1 MSEPANCQ
9 LCGQT
14 CTYENLAWLQDV
26 TMYTCPACGK
36 YGASSPALQALKDAS
51 DGDRAK
57 VSAFLRERSLQGEQP
72 IILLTEIPPGAQ
84 SEKPIITIAE
94 IIKERFPSLISDRL
108 DRLLKNIHRSSKF
121 PGERLRFH
129 IAMDKPVF
137 FAENDEAMLF
147 LAKTLA
153 QKGLV
158 SLSGTSNTVDV
169 TLTEAGWNR
178 IAELEIGKSRA
189 NSNQVFV
196 AMCFDTSLTNAW
208 EHGFAKACNAAGYKA
223 LRVDLKEHNEKIC
236 DAIVAEIR
244 RSRFVV
250 ADFTGHRGG
259 VYFEAGFA
267 LGLGIPVIWTCRKD
281 ELPRT
286 HFDTRQYNHIDWENE
301 EDLFVRLKNRI
312 EATIPS

>member
-1 MSEPANCQ
+1 MSEPARCL
-9 LCGQT
+9 LCGQS
-14 CTYENLAWLQDV
+14 CTYERLAWLQDV
-26 TMYTCPACGK
+26 TMCTCPACGK
-36 YGASSPALQALKDAS
+36 YGASSPALQALKDGS

-72 IILLTEIPPGAQ
+72 IILLTEISPGAK

-94 IIKERFPSLISDRL
+94 IIKERSPSLISDRL
-108 DRLLKNIHRSSKF
+108 DRILKNIHRSSKF
-121 PGERLRFH
+121 PGERLRFNV
-129 IAMDKPVF
+129 ATDKPVF

-147 LAKTLA
+147 LAKTLE

-158 SLSGTSNTVDV
+158 SLSWTSGTVDV

-178 IAELEIGKSRA
+178 IAELEISKSWT

-196 AMCFDTSLTNAW
+196 AMWFDASLANAW

-236 DAIVAEIR
+236 DAIIAEIR
-244 RSRFVV
+244 KSRFVV

-259 VYFEAGFA
+259 VYFEAGYA
-267 LGLGIPVIWTCRKD
+267 LGLGIPVIWTCRKN
-281 ELPRT
+281 ELDKT
-286 HFDTRQYNHIDWENE
+286 HFDTRQYNHIDWESE

-312 EATIPS
+312 AATIPS

>member
-9 LCGQT
+9 LCGQS

-26 TMYTCPACGK
+26 TVCDCPACGK
-36 YGASSPALQALKDAS
+36 YGVSSSALQSLEDVGN
-51 DGDRAK
+51 GDRAK
-57 VSAFLRERSLQGEQP
+57 ISAFLRERSLQGEQP
-72 IILLTEIPPGAQ
+72 IILLTEIPSGMQ

-94 IIKERFPSLISDRL
+94 IIEERFPSLISDRL
-108 DRLLKNIHRSSKF
+108 DRILKNIYRSSKF
-121 PGERLRFH
+121 PGERVRFH
-129 IAMDKPVF
+129 ITTDRPVF

-147 LAKTLA
+147 LAKTLE

-158 SLSGTSNTVDV
+158 SLSWTSGTVDV

-196 AMCFDTSLTNAW
+196 AMWFDASLTNAW
-208 EHGFAKACNAAGYKA
+208 QHGFSKACNAAGYKA

-236 DAIVAEIR
+236 DAIIAEIR
-244 RSRFVV
+244 KSRFVV

-259 VYFEAGFA
+259 VYFEAGYA

-281 ELPRT
+281 ELEKT

-301 EDLFVRLKNRI
+301 GDLFVRLKNRI